1 VHANSQRLDERSLVV
16 RDVLGDLE
24 GERGGVNDR
33 RAQAPVSV
41 GPRGVRQELGVVWWR
56 GPEAHLW
63 VDVVHACVRASVRV
77 CVRACVC
84 VCVCVRARAREHAVY
99 KKVHWRVCRRARAR
113 RGGRTE
119 ACWSSVLTG
128 KELRAT
134 HP

>member
-24 GERGGVNDR
+24 GERCGVNDR

-63 VDVVHACVRASVRV
+63 VDVVHACVRA
-77 CVRACVC
+77 CVRECERACVCVC
-84 VCVCVRARAREHAVY
+84 VCVCVRARARARG
-99 KKVHWRVCRRARAR
+99 VHEGALEGVPKGEGAQRRAQRRA
-113 RGGRTE
+113 GVV
-119 ACWSSVLTG
+119 C
-128 KELRAT
+128 
-134 HP
+134 